1 MARLLAVG
9 LLLSAIAPAAPAAAQ
24 ADVIR
29 LLDEPLAGGVSV
41 RVTQAPSGIGVAI
54 SRGPLSRGETTP
66 PFADMAVQAWVLTA
80 DGSALGLAQRPYGQP
95 ISVWSGRLRGGGRVL
110 SHRTFVFEHAN
121 PRDLAAVVVSLD
133 GVLFVRPFSRATESV
148 PRQP

>member
-9 LLLSAIAPAAPAAAQ
+9 LLLSAIAPATPAAAQ

-29 LLDEPLAGGVSV
+29 LLDEALAGGVSV
-41 RVTQAPSGIGVAI
+41 RVTQAPGGIGVDV

-66 PFADMAVQAWVLTA
+66 PFADMAVQTWVLTV
-80 DGSALGLAQRPYGQP
+80 DGSALGLAQRPYDQP
-95 ISVWSGRLRGGGRVL
+95 ISVWSGRLRGGRRVL

-133 GVLFVRPFSRATESV
+133 GVLFIRPISRATESV